1 MSITNNKTISSDAS
15 IYGGWDPNT
24 SDGGGGDG
32 SLKNPLNQNLD
43 CNNYQVVNA
52 SNLLE
57 LPITEDL
64 NMGNNAITHIENLKF
79 NDNMVLTSYD
89 GNLLYDGDQV
99 IRTGSADFWLGSYS
113 MGNNNISG
121 VGTVSGA
128 TATFST
134 ININNNGSLN
144 FPNSRS
150 IHLIP
155 NGVDLAIGSNNTEII
170 LTSSN
175 YATHISEDS
184 VFNSITLNDNTISFS
199 SYNIALNN
207 GSVVVKD
214 ESDTEVG
221 HIPVIN
227 NDVLNIAS
235 IRFFGNDETENHFLT
250 TSGDMTKLQYMGN
263 DVITANN
270 LNGELTD
277 YVKYQ
282 AENDIHL
289 NGHGLYLDNNNIAN
303 VAEIGFTS
311 SNLILDVDGSDLQ
324 FNGHKIINDNNISSY
339 IEGQSGN
346 LFQKIYSN
354 TYNIT
359 YGVGYSTL
367 AIPLNFDDALTGESA
382 PQLCFDVL
390 IKGNLVCIGVVQ
402 TTSILAVANEYFDYE
417 VLVRGSGTTW
427 SILKYSD
434 EANNQYQNPSG
445 GLDDINFSPT
455 STNANEIIMNFS
467 FNNNLSYVLKN
478 TYTVSYVKF

>member
-1 MSITNNKTISSDAS
+1 MSLANNTTNTSHSS
-15 IYGGWDPNT
+15 IYGGWNPSV

-32 SLKNPLNQNLD
+32 SLTNPLNQNLD
-43 CNNYQVVNA
+43 VNNFQVVNA

-57 LPITEDL
+57 LPIAEDL
-64 NMGNNAITHIENLKF
+64 NLNNNKIIGIEQLKF
-79 NDNMVLTSYD
+79 NDNMILTSYD
-89 GNLLYDGDQV
+89 GNLEYDGDQV
-99 IRTGSADFWLGSYS
+99 IRTGSANFWLGSYS
-113 MGNNNISG
+113 MGDNNISSI
-121 VGTVSGA
+121 GTVSGA

-155 NGVDLAIGSNNTEII
+155 NGVDLAIGSNNNEII

-175 YATHISEDS
+175 YASHITEDS
-184 VFNSITLNDNTISFS
+184 VFNSITLNDNTIAENLN
-199 SYNIALNN
+199 NISLNN
-207 GSVVVKD
+207 GSIVVKD
-214 ESDTEVG
+214 ESNTEIG

-227 NDVLNIAS
+227 NDILNISS

-250 TSGDMTKLQYMGN
+250 TSTDMTKLEYMGN
-263 DVITANN
+263 EVITANN

-303 VAEIGFTS
+303 VQEIGFTN
-311 SNLILDVDGSDLQ
+311 SNLILDVDGADLQ
-324 FNGHKIINDNNISSY
+324 FNNYKLINENNIGSY

-354 TYNIT
+354 SYNIT
-359 YGVGYSTL
+359 YGVGYTTL
-367 AIPLNFDDALTGESA
+367 PIPLNFNDALTGESA

-402 TTSILAVANEYFDYE
+402 TTSIIAAANEYFDYE

-427 SILKYSD
+427 SLLKYSD

-445 GLDDINFSPT
+445 GLDDITFSPT
-455 STNANEIIMNFS
+455 SSNANEIIMTFS